1 MKRQL
6 LLAVIISFPLIGCAK
21 EKPPTFVSTENLVT
35 LVNQGKT
42 CTSNDRG
49 TECNYRVGDFFY
61 VSIAAVGTSSAG
73 IHFMKSDADKP
84 IYASLGTSH
93 GCVIVNRFKGVKGIP
108 EFVFISPKN
117 GDVYESWMDCAD
129 TTKLTNAKS

>member
-1 MKRQL
+1 LIREKYE
-6 LLAVIISFPLIGCAK
+6 ASVIACRDYQFPLFGCAK
-21 EKPPTFVSTENLVT
+21 ETPPTFVSTETLMT
-35 LVNQGKT
+35 LVNNGKT

-49 TECNYRVGDFFY
+49 TECNYRVDDFFY

-93 GCVIVNRFKGVKGIP
+93 GCVIVNRFKGVNGIP

-117 GDVYESWMDCAD
+117 GVVYDSWDYCGAA
-129 TTKLTNAKS
+129 L

>member
-1 MKRQL
+1 MRDIKRQL
-6 LLAVIISFPLIGCAK
+6 LLAVIIGLPLIGCAK
-21 EKPPTFVSTENLVT
+21 ETPPTFVSTET
-35 LVNQGKT
+35 LMTLINKGKT

-49 TECNYRVGDFFY
+49 TECNYRIGDFFY

-93 GCVIVNRFKGVKGIP
+93 GCVIVNRFKGVNGVP

-117 GDVYESWMDCAD
+117 GVVYESWSYCGAG
-129 TTKLTNAKS
+129 L

>member
-1 MKRQL
+1 MKNSV
-6 LLAVIISFPLIGCAK
+6 VITYLIAISSLVPLSSCAK
-21 EKPPTFVSTENLVT
+21 ETPPTFVSTEALMT
-35 LVNQGKT
+35 LVNKGKT

-49 TECNYRVGDFFY
+49 TECNYRIGDFFY

-93 GCVIVNRFKGVKGIP
+93 GCVIVNRFKGVNGIP

-117 GDVYESWMDCAD
+117 GVVYKSWDYCGAA
-129 TTKLTNAKS
+129 L

>member
-6 LLAVIISFPLIGCAK
+6 LLAVIISFPLFGCTK
-21 EKPPTFVSTENLVT
+21 ETPPTFVSTETLMT
-35 LVNQGKT
+35 LVNNGKT

-49 TECNYRVGDFFY
+49 TECNYRVDDFFY

-93 GCVIVNRFKGVKGIP
+93 GCVIVNRFKGVNGIP

-117 GDVYESWMDCAD
+117 GVVYDSWDYCGAA
-129 TTKLTNAKS
+129 L

>member
-1 MKRQL
+1 MTKTVL
-6 LLAVIISFPLIGCAK
+6 TALMVSLSISVSAK
-21 EKPPTFVSTENLVT
+21 EPQPTFSATETLMT
-35 LVNQGKT
+35 LVNKGKT

-61 VSIAAVGTSSAG
+61 VSIAAVGTTSAG
-73 IHFMKSDADKP
+73 IHFMRSDSDKP

-108 EFVFISPKN
+108 EFVFVSPKN
-117 GDVYESWMDCAD
+117 GAVYESWESCGVAR
-129 TTKLTNAKS
+129 

>member
-1 MKRQL
+1 MSKAL
-6 LLAVIISFPLIGCAK
+6 LQVFLLSFPILVSAK
-21 EKPPTFVSTENLVT
+21 EPQPKDASSETLMT
-35 LVNQGKT
+35 LVNKGKT

-49 TECNYRVGDFFY
+49 TECNYRIGDFFY

-93 GCVIVNRFKGVKGIP
+93 GCVIVNRFKGVNGIP

-117 GDVYESWMDCAD
+117 GVVYESWDYCGAG
-129 TTKLTNAKS
+129 L

>member
-1 MKRQL
+1 MGNMKCQL
-6 LLAVIISFPLIGCAK
+6 LLAVIIGFPLIGCAK
-21 EKPPTFVSTENLVT
+21 ATSPAFVSTETLMT
-35 LVNQGKT
+35 LVNKGKT
-42 CTSNDRG
+42 RTSNDRG

-61 VSIAAVGTSSAG
+61 VSIAAVGTSTAG

-93 GCVIVNRFKGVKGIP
+93 GCVIVNRFKGVNGIP

-117 GDVYESWMDCAD
+117 GVVYESWSYCDAG
-129 TTKLTNAKS
+129 L

>member
-1 MKRQL
+1 MKNSV
-6 LLAVIISFPLIGCAK
+6 VITYLIAISSLVPLSSCAK
-21 EKPPTFVSTENLVT
+21 DAPPNFVSSEKLMT
-35 LVNQGKT
+35 LVNKGKT

-49 TECNYRVGDFFY
+49 TECNYRVSDFFY

-93 GCVIVNRFKGVKGIP
+93 GCVIVNRFKGVNGAS

-117 GDVYESWMDCAD
+117 GVVYESWEDCEAA
-129 TTKLTNAKS
+129 L